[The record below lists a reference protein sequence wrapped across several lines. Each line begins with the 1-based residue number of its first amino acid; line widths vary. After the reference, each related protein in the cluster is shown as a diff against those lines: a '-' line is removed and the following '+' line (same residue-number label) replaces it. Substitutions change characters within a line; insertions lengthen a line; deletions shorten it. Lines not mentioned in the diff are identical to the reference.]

1 MRTLI
6 LFSIVVAVAA
16 QSTNAQTAELPA
28 ATPAPLRQVARDS
41 LILSSIERD
50 VGPLAAAPPQVVVSP
65 RWRVLVAFAPTIP
78 VFASDARF
86 GHALSGCRG
95 ELPPNTEP
103 GAFAAAHSPW
113 AAFDSAT
120 AAQPLVV
127 LSIAPNGGPGA
138 ACGDTLVDQTIAVA
152 RGLEFLSPA
161 YFADRNPAS
170 ASLRLGETQ
179 LRPAYAGRARTL
191 RVRSGIVNRDSTQQ
205 LRLYVPLEDF
215 APDSSGRFEPAQLRI
230 ISSGT
235 RRDTLV
241 IPERVLRQVW
251 LQALPWRIARLDASQ
266 AGSSQLT
273 IPVPDDS
280 AVSVSAAALRAGN
293 RTESARAA
301 QVGMASNRADT
312 RRYARV
318 VVGTTLWAAGDS
330 LAAAVVMG
338 QAVEADP
345 CLASSPRANSLVRS
359 AVSRVRPAD
368 HCVVRA
374 PVGVFARGLT
384 FPGGGQATSGRRA
397 RNVALATA
405 GLFAASSL
413 TALRSRQVYSRY
425 QSATTTST
433 AGNLYDQ
440 ASNYRAMATGLAV
453 TGVAVWVGS
462 AIEAAVRQS
471 RRNSSARA
479 LSTYGGAE

>member
-1 MRTLI
+1 MRALV
-6 LFSIVVAVAA
+6 LVSVVLAVAA
-16 QSTNAQTAELPA
+16 QSTSAQTAELPPVS
-28 ATPAPLRQVARDS
+28 PAVLRQIARDP

-50 VGPLAAAPPQVVVSP
+50 LGPLTAAPPQVIVSP

-78 VFASDARF
+78 VFASDGRF
-86 GHALSGCRG
+86 GRALGACRN
-95 ELPPNTEP
+95 ELPPSTDL
-103 GAFAAAHSPW
+103 GTFASTHSPW

-120 AAQPLVV
+120 AGQALVV

-138 ACGDTLVDQTIAVA
+138 GCGDTLVDQTIAVA

-170 ASLRLGETQ
+170 ATVRLGETQ
-179 LRPAYAGRARTL
+179 LRPAYAGRARAL

-230 ISSGT
+230 VSSGI
-235 RRDTLV
+235 RRDTLE
-241 IPERVLRQVW
+241 IPERVMRQVW
-251 LQALPWRIARLDASQ
+251 LQALPWRIARLDPSR
-266 AGSSQLT
+266 AGSSPLT
-273 IPVPDDS
+273 IPVPDDTAV
-280 AVSVSAAALRAGN
+280 AVSIAALRAGN
-293 RTESARAA
+293 RSESARTA
-301 QVGMASNRADT
+301 QVGMASQRAET

-368 HCVVRA
+368 HCVVRS

-397 RNVALATA
+397 RNVALATV

-413 TALRSRQVYSRY
+413 AALRSRQVYSTY
-425 QSATTTST
+425 QSAATTSDV
-433 AGNLYDQ
+433 GNLYDQ
-440 ASNYRAMATGLAV
+440 ASNYRTMATGLAV

-462 AIEAAVRQS
+462 AIEAALRQS